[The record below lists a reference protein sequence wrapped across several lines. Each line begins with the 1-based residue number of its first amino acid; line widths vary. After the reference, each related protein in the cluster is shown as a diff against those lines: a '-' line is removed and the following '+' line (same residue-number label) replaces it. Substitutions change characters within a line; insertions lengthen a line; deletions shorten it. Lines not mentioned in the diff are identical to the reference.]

1 MYDLIYAVVFLKT
14 TWPPQSLNSFSSD
27 SDNSLTEPID
37 KIESK
42 MENSHGDHKGVGLYS
57 FEPWRDEGVASV
69 GDNTVQ
75 DAQNSVQVREEDYLS
90 CFVFIMTKR
99 VSK

>member
-1 MYDLIYAVVFLKT
+1 MHDLIYAVVFLKT

-37 KIESK
+37 KIESEE
-42 MENSHGDHKGVGLYS
+42 ENSHGGHKGVGSYS
-57 FEPWRDEGVASV
+57 FEPWRDEGVANV

-90 CFVFIMTKR
+90 CFVFIMTR
-99 VSK
+99 RLSK

>member
-42 MENSHGDHKGVGLYS
+42 MNSHGDHKGVGLYS

-69 GDNTVQ
+69 GDNMVQ

-90 CFVFIMTKR
+90 CFVVIMTR
-99 VSK
+99 RLSK